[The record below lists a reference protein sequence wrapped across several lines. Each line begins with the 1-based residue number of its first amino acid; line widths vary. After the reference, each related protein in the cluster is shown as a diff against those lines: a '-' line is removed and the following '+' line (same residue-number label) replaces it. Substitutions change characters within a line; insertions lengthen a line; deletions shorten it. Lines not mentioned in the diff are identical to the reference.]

1 MISRSVRLGAN
12 MDINGFLE
20 DMAVYLW
27 GGDKVLMIVKM
38 VQPIK
43 TVSTQMILGLLSK
56 KSVDIVKKLTN
67 MLLKN

>member
-20 DMAVYLW
+20 DMVVYLW

-38 VQPIK
+38 VQSIK